1 MTVLPRSLREE
12 LAGQVERAREFWRK
26 DREAG
31 LAGVWLPGAL
41 ARKFRRAAESFEW
54 FWLFPAR
61 QVSIDPESGL
71 SRRHHL
77 HGKVYNEA
85 IKRAAQAAGIEKQ
98 VTSHALRHV
107 YSLCYICW
115 RTPILKGIQLVLDRF
130 SGVGGLVGRQ
140 QRLFEP
146 LEAIGNPVR

>member
-12 LAGQVERAREFWRK
+12 LAGQVERARELWK
-26 DREAG
+26 GDREAG